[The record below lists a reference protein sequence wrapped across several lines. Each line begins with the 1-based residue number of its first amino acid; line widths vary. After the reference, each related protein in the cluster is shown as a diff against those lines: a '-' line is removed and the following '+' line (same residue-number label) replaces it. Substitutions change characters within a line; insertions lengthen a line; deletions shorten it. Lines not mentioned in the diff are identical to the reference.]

1 MGGVTE
7 KSLQNGSKVQLASW
21 EGLVPPTHGSDL
33 QQRSWN
39 SNSSRDG
46 MSFYDSTVEYM
57 RNDWASQNMKT
68 AHVTLN
74 GRHVLLFHSKETDAW
89 HTVDALDIDHRTP
102 WKEHL
107 GKLGVG
113 NVADGLMAYNDV
125 SNLRMLP
132 SAYNR
137 GRDGAEAILKNHGLD
152 SPQWK
157 EWHQKHFAFDNNVQI
172 RDFDPETDGARRTKT
187 TLNQAWTEDNKR
199 SELKFDK
206 QVVTDWFD
214 SELKKLHVGNVVIT
228 SDDKKSKWEVP
239 LFRCTATGQLVT
251 RDAFDIDHVVPYEQL
266 NKKMLEMNP
275 KGLSKADALNA
286 YNDTSNLRLVSRS
299 ANCSHEWELTAKGL
313 FRDKVEPTFK
323 GEFSGFIEKSGPMD
337 QSARSQLKQTLD
349 EIRVGQ
355 QWLSE
360 QYWAKQHPQYVQ
372 PPQSGSLVQM
382 PQPTGPLINQSSHP
396 DHTMYQKIYGDLV
409 KLHPNGHSMT
419 QPQCEVM
426 ASSLV
431 VMAKHHG
438 MDGIDRVVAKGDGKN
453 PTFALEFD
461 GGGRVS
467 PQLTWLSQEEGLGG
481 RSVAVNTGALELM
494 AFNRQKLTQQS
505 QPNQNGPVT
514 VQVQLQPSNDNTS
527 TGQNVQNPS
536 GQQGS
541 KPFHL

>member
-1 MGGVTE
+1 
-7 KSLQNGSKVQLASW
+7 
-21 EGLVPPTHGSDL
+21 
-33 QQRSWN
+33 
-39 SNSSRDG
+39 
-46 MSFYDSTVEYM
+46 
-57 RNDWASQNMKT
+57 
-68 AHVTLN
+68 
-74 GRHVLLFHSKETDAW
+74 
-89 HTVDALDIDHRTP
+89 
-102 WKEHL
+102 
-107 GKLGVG
+107 
-113 NVADGLMAYNDV
+113 
-125 SNLRMLP
+125 
-132 SAYNR
+132 
-137 GRDGAEAILKNHGLD
+137 
-152 SPQWK
+152 
-157 EWHQKHFAFDNNVQI
+157 
-172 RDFDPETDGARRTKT
+172 
-187 TLNQAWTEDNKR
+187 
-199 SELKFDK
+199 
-206 QVVTDWFD
+206 
-214 SELKKLHVGNVVIT
+214 
-228 SDDKKSKWEVP
+228 
-239 LFRCTATGQLVT
+239 
-251 RDAFDIDHVVPYEQL
+251 
-266 NKKMLEMNP
+266 
-275 KGLSKADALNA
+275 
-286 YNDTSNLRLVSRS
+286 
-299 ANCSHEWELTAKGL
+299 
-313 FRDKVEPTFK
+313 
-323 GEFSGFIEKSGPMD
+323 MD
-337 QSARSQLKQTLD
+337 QSVRSQLKQTLD

-438 MDGIDRVVAKGDGKN
+438 MDGIDRVVTKGDGKN